1 MSGGLTTREGRGK
14 CPWPVQ
20 SELETLAMDNG
31 STSLDMAAPT
41 GLKSRHTAT
50 LAIVR
55 RWELPLPSRSPNGSR
70 KLFLEANEIDDG
82 AGPNDLSALRGP

>member
-1 MSGGLTTREGRGK
+1 MSAGTDQEGGAGK

-50 LAIVR
+50 LAIAR
-55 RWELPLPSRSPNGSR
+55 RWELPLPFRSPNGSR
-70 KLFLEANEIDDG
+70 ELFLEANEIDDG
-82 AGPNDLSALRGP
+82 AGPNDLSALGGP